1 MTGWSGSTRRVT
13 LPADWEARRLA
24 VLERDRYQC
33 QHERADTGEP
43 CGLYATDCD
52 HINDRN
58 DHSLSNLRAL
68 CPWHH
73 LRRSGQQGGR
83 ASQAARRARAA
94 AEAPKHPGV
103 LDTPIRPTRNDPPPF

>member
-33 QHERADTGEP
+33 QHERADTGAP
-43 CGLYATDCD
+43 CGAYASECD
-52 HINDRN
+52 HINDRT
-58 DHSLSNLRAL
+58 DHRMSNLQAL

-73 LRRSGQQGGR
+73 LRKSGQQGGR

-94 AEAPKHPGV
+94 AAAPKHPGV
-103 LDTPIRPTRNDPPPF
+103 LDVPLSPTRNDPAPF